1 MTLMSSHSEA
11 DLKRLTF
18 GDDLVVDDID
28 LDKEEF
34 LVGDGVRLTNE
45 AAEKLAAETLA
56 EVERRNIQAEKG

>member
-1 MTLMSSHSEA
+1 MSSHSEV

-34 LVGDGVRLTNE
+34 LVGDGVRLTND
-45 AAEKLAAETLA
+45 AADKMVDETLA
-56 EVERRNIQAEKG
+56 EVRRQNIRP

>member
-1 MTLMSSHSEA
+1 MSSHSES

-34 LVGDGVRLTNE
+34 LVGDGVRLTNDT
-45 AAEKLAAETLA
+45 ADKMVDETLA
-56 EVERRNIQAEKG
+56 EVRRQNIRP

>member
-28 LDKEEF
+28 LDKDEF
-34 LVGDGVRLTNE
+34 LVGDGVRLTND
-45 AAEKLAAETLA
+45 AADEMVDETLA
-56 EVERRNIQAEKG
+56 EVRRQNIRP

>member
-1 MTLMSSHSEA
+1 MSSHSEA

-34 LVGDGVRLTNE
+34 LVGDGVRLTND
-45 AAEKLAAETLA
+45 AADKMVDETLA
-56 EVERRNIQAEKG
+56 EVRRQNIRP

>member
-1 MTLMSSHSEA
+1 MTLMSSHSES

-34 LVGDGVRLTNE
+34 LVGDGVRLTNDT
-45 AAEKLAAETLA
+45 ADKMVDETLA
-56 EVERRNIQAEKG
+56 EVRRQNIRP

>member
-34 LVGDGVRLTNE
+34 LVGDGVRLTND
-45 AAEKLAAETLA
+45 AADRMVDETLA
-56 EVERRNIQAEKG
+56 EVRRQNIRP

>member
-34 LVGDGVRLTNE
+34 LVGDGIRLTE
-45 AAEKLAAETLA
+45 DMAQQMADETIA
-56 EVERRNIQAEKG
+56 EVRRQNIRP

>member
-28 LDKEEF
+28 LDKDEF
-34 LVGDGVRLTNE
+34 LVGDGVRLTND
-45 AAEKLAAETLA
+45 AADKMVDETLA
-56 EVERRNIQAEKG
+56 EVRRQNIRP

>member
-1 MTLMSSHSEA
+1 MSSHSEA

-34 LVGDGVRLTNE
+34 LVGDGIRLTND
-45 AAEKLAAETLA
+45 AADKMVDETLA
-56 EVERRNIQAEKG
+56 EVRRQNIRP

>member
-1 MTLMSSHSEA
+1 MTLMSSHSEV

-34 LVGDGVRLTNE
+34 LVGDGVRLTND
-45 AAEKLAAETLA
+45 AADKMVDETLA
-56 EVERRNIQAEKG
+56 EVRRQNIRP

>member
-28 LDKEEF
+28 LDKDEF
-34 LVGDGVRLTNE
+34 LVGDGVRLTND
-45 AAEKLAAETLA
+45 AADKMADETLA
-56 EVERRNIQAEKG
+56 EVRRQNIRP

>member
-34 LVGDGVRLTNE
+34 LVGDGVRLTND
-45 AAEKLAAETLA
+45 AADKMVDETLS
-56 EVERRNIQAEKG
+56 EVRRQNIRP

>member
-34 LVGDGVRLTNE
+34 LVGDGVRLTND
-45 AAEKLAAETLA
+45 AADKMVDETLA
-56 EVERRNIQAEKG
+56 EVRRQNIRP

>member
-34 LVGDGVRLTNE
+34 LVGDGVRLTND
-45 AAEKLAAETLA
+45 AADKMVDQTLA
-56 EVERRNIQAEKG
+56 EARRQNIRP

>member
-1 MTLMSSHSEA
+1 MTLMSSHSES

-34 LVGDGVRLTNE
+34 LVGDGVRLTND
-45 AAEKLAAETLA
+45 AADKMVDETLA
-56 EVERRNIQAEKG
+56 EVRRQNIRP

>member
-34 LVGDGVRLTNE
+34 LVGDGIRLTND
-45 AAEKLAAETLA
+45 AADKMVDETLA
-56 EVERRNIQAEKG
+56 EVRRQNIRP

>member
-18 GDDLVVDDID
+18 GDDLVVDNID

-34 LVGDGVRLTNE
+34 LVGDGVRLTND
-45 AAEKLAAETLA
+45 AADKMVDETLA
-56 EVERRNIQAEKG
+56 EVRRQNIRP